1 MVDDVEF
8 LFSPN
13 QRDVE
18 IRSSSRK
25 YELRCARA
33 LRA

>member
-13 QRDVE
+13 QRDLE

-25 YELRCARA
+25 YNTP